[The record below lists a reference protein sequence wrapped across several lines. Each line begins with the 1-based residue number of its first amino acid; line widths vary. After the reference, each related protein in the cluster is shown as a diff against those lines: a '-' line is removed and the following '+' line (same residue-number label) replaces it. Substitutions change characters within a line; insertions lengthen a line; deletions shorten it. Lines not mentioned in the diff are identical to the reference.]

1 MNYENVTA
9 ELAYD
14 LIAHGAWTVHEFQ
27 AWYIAMLQKADES
40 KEPTP
45 LTKNNS
51 WIIHTQTGDMMP
63 DFTQIRKGN
72 RLKIHLSDA
81 VHDSEMVVYFG
92 QRGEDSFDVRFE
104 VEGYSAPDMHLSG
117 LHLQEKTKENL
128 EKAWKRIVKMAKIA
142 VSYDL
147 DEKSP
152 SELHYLANVLCPVD

>member
-27 AWYIAMLQKADES
+27 AWHIAKLQKADET
-40 KEPTP
+40 KEY
-45 LTKNNS
+45 
-51 WIIHTQTGDMMP
+51 MP
-63 DFTQIRKGN
+63 DFKQIQKGS

-128 EKAWKRIVKMAKIA
+128 ENAWKRIVKMAKIA

-152 SELHYLANVLCPVD
+152 AELHYLANVLCPVD

>member
-14 LIAHGAWTVHEFQ
+14 LVHYGAWTIHEFQ
-27 AWYIAMLQKADES
+27 AWHIAKLQKSDES
-40 KEPTP
+40 YEAKEY
-45 LTKNNS
+45 
-51 WIIHTQTGDMMP
+51 MP
-63 DFTQIRKGN
+63 DFKQIRKGS
-72 RLKIHLSDA
+72 RLKIYLSDA

-128 EKAWKRIVKMAKIA
+128 ENAWKRIVKMAKIA
-142 VSYDL
+142 VAYDL
-147 DEKSP
+147 DQKSP
-152 SELHYLANVLCPVD
+152 AELHYLANVLCPVD